1 MKNFEYWIE
10 EILQIEDFENL
21 ALKNGKPVECDGMRC
36 TDCDFKNKIQPC
48 NQTKKE
54 WLYEEHV
61 EQPTLT
67 KKERMFCELV
77 ETGWIARDKD
87 GKLFWYHEKPEK
99 MGDGMVD
106 AWITD
111 IRERVCSVTRLQEQ
125 LRFGFI
131 RWEDSEP
138 WSVEELLKLEVKE

>member
-1 MKNFEYWIE
+1 MKEFEYWIE

-54 WLYEEHV
+54 WLYAEHI
-61 EQPTLT
+61 EQATLT
-67 KKERMFCELV
+67 KKERIFCELV

-87 GKLFWYHEKPEK
+87 GEIYWNIDKPVK
-99 MGDGMVD
+99 GSIGWVMQNMDKASSLMKFD
-106 AWITD
+106 
-111 IRERVCSVTRLQEQ
+111 CS
-125 LRFGFI
+125 FNFI
-131 RWEDSEP
+131 HWEDAEP
-138 WSVEELLKLEVKE
+138 WSVEDLLKLGVRD